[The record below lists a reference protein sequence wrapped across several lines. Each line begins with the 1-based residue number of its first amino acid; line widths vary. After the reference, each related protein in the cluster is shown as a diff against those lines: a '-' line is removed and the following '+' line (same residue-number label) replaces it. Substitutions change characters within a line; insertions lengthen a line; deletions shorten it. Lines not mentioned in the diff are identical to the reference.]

1 MTKKNFEDSLEKLE
15 QIARELEDGELT
27 LESSLKKFEE
37 GIKLADFCSTKL
49 DDAQAK
55 VNLLLHKNGKLTSQP
70 FETTNNDDIKG
81 LRDLRD

>member
-70 FETTNNDDIKG
+70 FETTNNEDTV
-81 LRDLRD
+81 